1 VSRRGGDE
9 FTVILGDVHG
19 PDDAARVA
27 QEIVEQMGTPFQVR
41 NVSLQIGAS
50 VGLCLYPDQAHDV
63 SSLVAGADEAMYRA
77 KLMGRGAYCFHE
89 RDEA

>member
-1 VSRRGGDE
+1 MGTRSTWAGATSIRLAVTS
-9 FTVILGDVHG
+9 
-19 PDDAARVA
+19 AARVA